1 MNTTD
6 IESTTQERTQSKTQ
20 INIIQNSPSTTVIN
34 GFAPET
40 DTKAPKVSQNQTNV
54 QSSGEVGI
62 QMESE
67 SEVHVN
73 HGYIV
78 EPKGAF
84 SDPVIRN
91 AFIKKV
97 YGILSTQIL
106 FTVVCVGVVITL
118 WVEIIGQN
126 PLNTD
131 SCPQLSRQ
139 TQL

>member
-20 INIIQNSPSTTVIN
+20 INIIQNSHSTTAIN
-34 GFAPET
+34 GFTSET
-40 DTKAPKVSQNQTNV
+40 DTKAPKVSQTTAQP
-54 QSSGEVGI
+54 SGEVGI

-118 WVEIIGQN
+118 
-126 PLNTD
+126 
-131 SCPQLSRQ
+131 
-139 TQL
+139 